1 MVRHILLLQA
11 APTSTAEDIEAC
23 RAALGALVGSV
34 PGLIDFH
41 WGQNIGPEHRRGG
54 FTHGFTMDF
63 EDRASLDAYGPHPQH
78 KPAAAKVRATFERI
92 VVFDFEF

>member
-1 MVRHILLLQA
+1 MVRHILILQA
-11 APTSTAEDIEAC
+11 RPTSTGEDVEAC
-23 RAALGALVGSV
+23 REALAAGVGLV

-63 EDRASLDAYGPHPQH
+63 VDRASLEAYGPHPQH
-78 KPAAAKVRATFERI
+78 MLAAAKVLATFEEV
-92 VVFDFEF
+92 VVFDFVL